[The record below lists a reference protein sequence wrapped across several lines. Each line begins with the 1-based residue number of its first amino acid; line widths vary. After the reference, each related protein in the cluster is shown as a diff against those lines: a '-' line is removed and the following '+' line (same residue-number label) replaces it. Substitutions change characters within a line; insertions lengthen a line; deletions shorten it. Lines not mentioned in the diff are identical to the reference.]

1 MVDTGSDG
9 RDTGELLTDDQIM
22 RLLASETRRAALREL
37 QEDCCV
43 TLDGLASAVSD
54 AGVEAEPDRLSL
66 RLHHCHLPTLETA
79 GLLQYDADDNCID
92 YVGDEAVET
101 VLSVLDD

>member
-9 RDTGELLTDDQIM
+9 RDTGEPLTDDQIM
-22 RLLASETRRAALREL
+22 RLLASDTRRAALREL
-37 QEDCCV
+37 QDDCCV

-54 AGVEAEPDRLSL
+54 AGVEAGTDRVRL

-79 GLLQYDADDNCID
+79 GVVRYDTDDNCID